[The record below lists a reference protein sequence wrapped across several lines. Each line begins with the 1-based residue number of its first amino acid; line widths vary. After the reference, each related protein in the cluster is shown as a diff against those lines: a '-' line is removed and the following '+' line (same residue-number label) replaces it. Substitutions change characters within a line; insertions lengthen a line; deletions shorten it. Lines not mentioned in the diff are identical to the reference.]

1 MSTMGVG
8 TNILGYCNE
17 EVDNAVQK
25 AISHGNMSSLNC
37 EEEVILAERLV
48 ELHPWSEMVRF
59 ARTGGEANAM
69 AVRIARAASGR
80 EKIAVCGYHG
90 WHDWY
95 LASNLGD
102 NSRLEEHLLPGL
114 DPIGVPSSLAGLTIP
129 FSYNKI
135 DQIEKIVKENELAA
149 IKMEVERSI
158 PPKPGF
164 LEAVREICNKNSIV
178 LIFDECTS
186 GLRETFGGLHKKYN
200 VNPDIAIF
208 GKSLG
213 NGYAI
218 TAVLG
223 KSSVMQAA
231 QSTFMSSTFW
241 TERIGP
247 TAGIKTLEIMERE
260 RSWETISKSG
270 NEIKTKWINA
280 ANKYNLQIKVY
291 GIDSLASFTL
301 EVPEMNKYKTYITQ
315 EMLKKGYL
323 ASTTLYSSLAHTA
336 EMRDEYINILSKIFK
351 IISESMNSNGIDDL
365 LEVPVCQSGFKR
377 LN

>member
-1 MSTMGVG
+1 
-8 TNILGYCNE
+8 
-17 EVDNAVQK
+17 
-25 AISHGNMSSLNC
+25 MSSLNC

-186 GLRETFGGLHKKYN
+186 GFRETFGGLHKKYN

-231 QSTFMSSTFW
+231 QDTFISSTFW

-280 ANKYNLQIKVY
+280 ANKYNLPIKVY

-315 EMLKKGYL
+315 EMLKEGYL

-351 IISESMNSNGIDDL
+351 IISESMNSNGIDNL